1 MRRWTA
7 AGVVLAVLGWASACG
22 GAAGPADLSEAQR
35 LRLQA
40 RAVARAWQEWASSQT
55 PVCSSTEVS
64 AELRA
69 ALSDLFPA
77 EIEYLGPQELEEMN
91 TEGYRCAVVGVSVG
105 AVRQLGTDLVGVDAG
120 AVIGFLNGGGTTYL
134 FRWDG
139 SQWVDT
145 TPQDT
150 GVTVT
155 SWVT

>member
-1 MRRWTA
+1 MRRWVA
-7 AGVVLAVLGWASACG
+7 AGVVLAVLGWVSACG
-22 GAAGPADLSEAQR
+22 GAGPADLSEAQR

-55 PVCSSTEVS
+55 PVCASIEVS
-64 AELRA
+64 AGLRA
-69 ALSDLFPA
+69 ALSELFPA
-77 EIEYLGPQELEEMN
+77 EIEYLDPQELEGMN
-91 TEGYRCAVVGVSVG
+91 TEGYRCAVVAVSVG
-105 AVRQLGTDLVGVDAG
+105 AVRQLSADLVGVDAG

-139 SQWVDT
+139 SRWVDA